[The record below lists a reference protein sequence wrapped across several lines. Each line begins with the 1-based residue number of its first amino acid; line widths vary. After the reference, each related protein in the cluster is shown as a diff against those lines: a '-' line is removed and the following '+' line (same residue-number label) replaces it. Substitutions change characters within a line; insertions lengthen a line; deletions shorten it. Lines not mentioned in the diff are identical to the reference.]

1 MSPVLVRFSGPVE
14 CRTDRAGPLGLTLIG
29 REGDEPVQV
38 AFACAPQ
45 SGFPRRLD
53 APVVERTAPGT
64 YRIGGERDGLV
75 LDATRVFIH
84 RDVTRAFH
92 RAVPP
97 RRAPLAKRA
106 FWRAV
111 LALAATRIGQRV
123 LFARSA

>member
-1 MSPVLVRFSGPVE
+1 MSSLLVRFSGSVE
-14 CRTDRAGPLGLTLIG
+14 CRADRAGPLGLTLIG

-38 AFACAPQ
+38 AFACPP
-45 SGFPRRLD
+45 GIEVPERLD
-53 APVVERTAPGT
+53 ARVVERTAPGT

-84 RDVTRAFH
+84 RDVTRAFY

-111 LALAATRIGQRV
+111 LALAATRIGQRM
-123 LFARSA
+123 LFAVRR